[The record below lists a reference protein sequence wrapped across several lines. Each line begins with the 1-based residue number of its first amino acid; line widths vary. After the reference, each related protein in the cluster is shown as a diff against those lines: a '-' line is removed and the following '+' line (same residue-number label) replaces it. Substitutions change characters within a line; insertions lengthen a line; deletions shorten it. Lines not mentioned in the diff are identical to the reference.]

1 MVVLYAGGRR
11 IGTWAE
17 AEQLFAEAA
26 QSGPVE
32 LPGPVEFRDESG
44 AVLARTAAPPTEPI
58 CPWEP
63 TMTAEDFDKRS
74 AAGGGIPLAEFWKR
88 MGVA

>member
-17 AEQLFAEAA
+17 AERLFAEAA
-26 QSGPVE
+26 KA
-32 LPGPVEFRDESG
+32 GPVEFRDESG
-44 AVLARTAAPPTEPI
+44 AVLGQFVPTPPPVEPI

-63 TMTAEDFDKRS
+63 DLTREEIDRRS
-74 AAGGGIPLAEFWKR
+74 AEGGTSLANFWKR
-88 MGVA
+88 MGVQ